1 MGAGQ
6 SLGGKGGGTSTPRPT
21 YQSNTRSQYSQPYQ
35 QQYMPPPQQQFS
47 MPAPQ
52 QRQPQMSPNNL
63 SGMMGSTNLG
73 QQQMS
78 RPNYQNPTSIA
89 QLQAMYGTR
98 GPSGGE
104 VRSAPVYQPQP
115 QIPPELQQ
123 LREANM
129 RAYFS
134 PQQYQQDP
142 YQNYAPNQQQ
152 AVAQQRQMAQQQVP
166 QYIGG
171 KGAVNS
177 LTNTPNA
184 ATTTVARPA
193 AAQTGWNGISDI
205 QF

>member
-1 MGAGQ
+1 
-6 SLGGKGGGTSTPRPT
+6 
-21 YQSNTRSQYSQPYQ
+21 
-35 QQYMPPPQQQFS
+35 
-47 MPAPQ
+47 
-52 QRQPQMSPNNL
+52 
-63 SGMMGSTNLG
+63 
-73 QQQMS
+73 
-78 RPNYQNPTSIA
+78 
-89 QLQAMYGTR
+89 MYGTR

-115 QIPPELQQ
+115 QIPPESQQ

-152 AVAQQRQMAQQQVP
+152 AIQQAIARQRQITQQQTP

-171 KGAVNS
+171 KGAVNL
-177 LTNTPNA
+177 LTNTPN
-184 ATTTVARPA
+184 TSNVPTTVA
-193 AAQTGWNGISDI
+193 AQGGGNTYDPTYGI